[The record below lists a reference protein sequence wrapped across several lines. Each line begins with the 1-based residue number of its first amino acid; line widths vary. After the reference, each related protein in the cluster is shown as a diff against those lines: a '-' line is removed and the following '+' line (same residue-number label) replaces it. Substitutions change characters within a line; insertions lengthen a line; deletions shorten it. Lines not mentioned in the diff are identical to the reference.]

1 MDIIVPNVGA
11 LADSQGADEDSWRA
25 GFEIEI
31 LATVRMVET
40 ALAFLEK
47 SESGAIVAISSSAA
61 LESFGGVRLYNSV
74 KAALINYVSNLA
86 NNLAQKGIRA
96 NTVSPGTIYFKGGV
110 WHDRE
115 RESPEIFK
123 MAMGR
128 NPLGRMG
135 TPEEVANAVAF
146 LASPAAGFITSAN
159 LVVDGGITQWLQC

>member
-1 MDIIVPNVGA
+1 M
-11 LADSQGADEDSWRA
+11 
-25 GFEIEI
+25 
-31 LATVRMVET
+31 
-40 ALAFLEK
+40 
-47 SESGAIVAISSSAA
+47 
-61 LESFGGVRLYNSV
+61 RLSNLV

-86 NNLAQKGIRA
+86 NTLAQKGIRA

-135 TPEEVANAVAF
+135 MPEEVANAVTF
-146 LASPAAGFITSAN
+146 LASPAAGFITGAN
-159 LVVDGGITQWLQC
+159 LVVDGGITQRLQC